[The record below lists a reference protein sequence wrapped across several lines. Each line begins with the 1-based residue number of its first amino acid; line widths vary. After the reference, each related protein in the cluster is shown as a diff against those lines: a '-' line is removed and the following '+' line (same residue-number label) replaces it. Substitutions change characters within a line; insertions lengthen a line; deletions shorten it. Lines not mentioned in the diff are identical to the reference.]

1 MKSEIKNKW
10 LIFYWEGRIDTNNA
24 ADVEK
29 EILEIY
35 EKNKNLGIIIDAK
48 ELTYISSAGLRIL
61 MKLRKEAGS
70 VKVIEVSNDIY
81 EIFETTGFTEILEIK
96 KALRNISVEGCKI
109 LGKGGNGTV
118 YRLNDETIVKV
129 YRPGLSFEEINCERE
144 YTKAAFVAGIPTSIP
159 FDLVRVGDSYGN
171 VYELMGSDTLS
182 HALISQPERYEELM
196 DKYYDLIKKL
206 GETTVDTNLFSS
218 FKSILLRR
226 CEGLSDIYGEEDAEL
241 INSLVSSIR
250 ETNTLIHGDLH
261 PGNVMLQGDELMLI
275 DMADLSTGS
284 PIFEL
289 ASLYRDLGS
298 EKEGETKKHIE
309 SSTGMNIEQIKKVWK
324 GLCRRFFETDDE
336 SVIQQKL
343 APYQLVYALN
353 VAIIVSKIP
362 VHMKEELVPSV
373 KKRLVDGVLR
383 PNADKIRHIL
393 STL

>member
-1 MKSEIKNKW
+1 
-10 LIFYWEGRIDTNNA
+10 
-24 ADVEK
+24 
-29 EILEIY
+29 
-35 EKNKNLGIIIDAK
+35 
-48 ELTYISSAGLRIL
+48 
-61 MKLRKEAGS
+61 
-70 VKVIEVSNDIY
+70 
-81 EIFETTGFTEILEIK
+81 
-96 KALRNISVEGCKI
+96 
-109 LGKGGNGTV
+109 
-118 YRLNDETIVKV
+118 
-129 YRPGLSFEEINCERE
+129 
-144 YTKAAFVAGIPTSIP
+144 
-159 FDLVRVGDSYGN
+159 
-171 VYELMGSDTLS
+171 
-182 HALISQPERYEELM
+182 
-196 DKYYDLIKKL
+196 
-206 GETTVDTNLFSS
+206 
-218 FKSILLRR
+218 
-226 CEGLSDIYGEEDAEL
+226 
-241 INSLVSSIR
+241 
-250 ETNTLIHGDLH
+250 
-261 PGNVMLQGDELMLI
+261 MLI